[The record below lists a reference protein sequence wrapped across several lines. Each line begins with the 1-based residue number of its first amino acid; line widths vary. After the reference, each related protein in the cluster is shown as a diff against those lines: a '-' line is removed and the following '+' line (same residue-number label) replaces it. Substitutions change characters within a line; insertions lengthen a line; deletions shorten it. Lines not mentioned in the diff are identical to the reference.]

1 MREHDPVAA
10 WLRSSRSQRRVGPG
24 AVCVSCGKES
34 RPYGLIFGRDPPC
47 CYRCDRIAQGQP
59 PYENNHVFGQHN
71 SDLTIRYLIN
81 DHRAVLSVKQLDWT
95 DETLKNSN
103 GDCCSKGSRASMG
116 WRTTTAQML
125 ADCIA
130 FCAASS
136 STSKACWSPSTGRTG
151 SPLWRRL
158 QRARRAVPLRRER
171 MDEANARLGSKRL
184 KRLDAGGAPVDDDGV
199 TGGNDARSSLGF
211 CILVRLLLRGTV
223 VK

>member
-95 DETLKNSN
+95 DETLENPN
-103 GDCCSKGSRASMG
+103 GDVLLEGIARFHG
-116 WRTTTAQML
+116 LENNTAQML

-130 FCAASS
+130 FAPQLKHVQGLLVALYGPNWLPALEAA
-136 STSKACWSPSTGRTG
+136 AARA
-151 SPLWRRL
+151 
-158 QRARRAVPLRRER
+158 ARRPA
-171 MDEANARLGSKRL
+171 AKR
-184 KRLDAGGAPVDDDGV
+184 KDG
-199 TGGNDARSSLGF
+199 
-211 CILVRLLLRGTV
+211 RG
-223 VK
+223 